1 MNLQALAKP
10 LGRRWGRI
18 GLFSSGLA
26 LLVGS
31 WYALFV
37 WLLMITDTWLTPWES
52 EPAGPS
58 AESWARAVNDFFETD
73 FGALLPGAGF
83 VLISLGLFIY
93 RLLQAKNN
101 RGVLPWLFAGA
112 NVFFL
117 VFLVALDSFDRELAS
132 LWLPQAGLE
141 AGYRHIWPL
150 IVMMVMLLIDLFVM
164 QVKLKVDSGQVVI
177 DRQQGLL
184 VLLALEGLAV
194 GGWLMWFWVIRDG
207 LAWLDRLFYP
217 YTAIVMIGIPI
228 FVLMMMVV
236 GSWLMS
242 QPYRIVGED
251 QESC

>member
-10 LGRRWGRI
+10 LGRRWGKI

-26 LLVGS
+26 LLAGS

-37 WLLMITDTWLTPWES
+37 RLLMITETWLTPWES
-52 EPAGPS
+52 ETAGPS
-58 AESWARAVNDFFETD
+58 SASWARAAHDFLETD
-73 FGALLPGAGF
+73 FGALLPGIGF

-93 RLLQAKNN
+93 RLLQAKDN
-101 RGVLPWLFAGA
+101 RAVLPWLFAGA
-112 NVFFL
+112 NIVFL
-117 VFLVALDSFDRELAS
+117 VFLVALDHFDRELAS
-132 LWLPQAGLE
+132 LWLPQAGIE
-141 AGYRHIWPL
+141 AGYRYIWPL
-150 IVMMVMLLIDLFVM
+150 MVMVVVLLIDLFVI
-164 QVKLKVDSGQVVI
+164 QVKLKVESGQMVI
-177 DRQQGLL
+177 NRQQGLL
-184 VLLALEGLAV
+184 VLLSLEGLAV

-228 FVLMMMVV
+228 LVLMMMVV

-242 QPYRIVGED
+242 RPYPIVGED